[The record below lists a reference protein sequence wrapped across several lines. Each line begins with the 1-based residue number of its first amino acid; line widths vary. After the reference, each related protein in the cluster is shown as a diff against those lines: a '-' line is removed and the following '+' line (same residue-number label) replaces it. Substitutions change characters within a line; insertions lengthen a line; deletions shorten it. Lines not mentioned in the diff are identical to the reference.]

1 MAIYGKKVVVVMPAY
16 NSEQTI
22 EKTYREIDR
31 SVVDE
36 VVLVDDASVDRT
48 IEVARSLP
56 IHVLR
61 HKQNL
66 GYGGNQKTCYS
77 YALSLGADIV
87 IMLHADYQYSPKL
100 VVAMA
105 SMIASGLYD
114 CVLASRILGKEQLSG
129 GMPLYKYVAN
139 RTLTFI
145 QNLLC
150 NHKLSEYHTGYRA
163 FSREILQKLPLN
175 NNDNDFIFDN
185 QMLAQ
190 IIVAGYRIGEVSCP
204 TVYLPDSSSISFWR
218 SVKYG
223 FGVLGISVLT
233 FFAHNNIKLSKIFD
247 FGDAQLQD
255 IAARNVEVVQV
266 PRMAATCADGV

>member
-1 MAIYGKKVVVVMPAY
+1 MPIYNKKVVVVMPAY

-22 EKTYREIDR
+22 EKTYSEIDR

-36 VVLVDDASVDRT
+36 VVLVDDASSDRS
-48 IEVARSLP
+48 IEVAKSLP

-61 HKQNL
+61 HKNNL

-77 YALSLGADIV
+77 YALSLGADV
-87 IMLHADYQYSPKL
+87 VVMLHADYQYSPKL
-100 VVAMA
+100 LVAMS

-139 RTLTFI
+139 RSLTFI

-163 FSREILQKLPLN
+163 FSREVLLSLPLD

-204 TVYLPDSSSISFWR
+204 TVYQPDSSSISFWR

-223 FGVLGISVLT
+223 LGVLAVSGLT
-233 FFAHNNIKLSKIFD
+233 FLAQRGLKLSKIFE
-247 FGDAQLQD
+247 FEKASLPGIQEHA
-255 IAARNVEVVQV
+255 EVVQV
-266 PRMAATCADGV
+266 PATR